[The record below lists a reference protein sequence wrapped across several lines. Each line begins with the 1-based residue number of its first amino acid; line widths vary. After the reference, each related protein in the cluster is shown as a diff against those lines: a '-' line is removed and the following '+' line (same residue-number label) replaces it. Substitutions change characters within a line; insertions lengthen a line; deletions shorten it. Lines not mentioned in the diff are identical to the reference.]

1 MNKVEEA
8 KNDAPGQNKEVT
20 IIVNAREKTVSCK
33 EISFEKVVE
42 LAFGSYEQNPDIV
55 YSVSYSKGED
65 KKEGTMTPGT
75 SVKVKKDMNFNVT
88 KTNRS

>member
-1 MNKVEEA
+1 MNKVEEN
-8 KNDAPGQNKEVT
+8 KGQAPGQNKEIT
-20 IIVNAREKTVSCK
+20 IIVNAREKVVVGK
-33 EISFEKVVE
+33 EITFEEVVK

-65 KKEGTMTPGT
+65 KKEGTMTIGS
-75 SVKVKKDMNFNVT
+75 SVKVKQDMNFNVT